1 MSTSAESR
9 RVRPDRVV
17 ITDAER
23 SYDEQVKG
31 RRRRYL
37 IMMGMRIP
45 LLVAGFAC
53 LHTPW
58 LAITLVVLSVPLPWI
73 AVLIAN
79 DRPAR
84 KTRRVVPGVINYE
97 RALPGPTR
105 EIVDSD

>member
-1 MSTSAESR
+1 MSTSAEPR
-9 RVRPDRVV
+9 RGRPETVV
-17 ITDAER
+17 ITHAER
-23 SYDEQVKG
+23 SYDEQVRS
-31 RRRRYL
+31 RRSRYL

-58 LAITLVVLSVPLPWI
+58 LAILLIVLSVPLPWI

-84 KTRRVVPGVINYE
+84 TSRKVLPGVINYE
-97 RALPGPTR
+97 RALPGPPR
-105 EIVDSD
+105 EIVDSE